1 MLKFALIELHQK
13 RDDSPLRRE
22 NCDEIIELIYKADP
36 DFNFLVDLWES
47 CNMSDKI
54 VEASRREEE
63 ESFDSSRREEEE
75 SFHCNIEKMKV
86 SYS

>member
-36 DFNFLVDLWES
+36 DFNFCVDLWES
-47 CNMSDKI
+47 CNMSNEI

-63 ESFDSSRREEEE
+63 ESFDCNVEE
-75 SFHCNIEKMKV
+75 MKV
-86 SYS
+86 SYP